1 MVICVWLL
9 VVDWFVLFRFVLR
22 WVGCFV
28 GLGLCFQI
36 LGLFV
41 VCFDV
46 CELIWMF
53 SFYGFGLGLCIDLW
67 ALWLMVFCCFG
78 GCFDLGCDTG
88 LVVWWICLFLL
99 FLFYWVF
106 AWFLCFVILFCFSWF
121 EFRLVV

>member
-1 MVICVWLL
+1 MFGYWLL
-9 VVDWFVLFRFVLR
+9 TGLFY
-22 WVGCFV
+22 
-28 GLGLCFQI
+28 LGLFCDGLVVL
-36 LGLFV
+36 LGWVCVYRSWVLFV

-78 GCFDLGCDTG
+78 GFFDLGCDTG